1 MRWWIRGVTIAENF
15 TGTTFSITGED
26 GVECVEGLDSFN
38 YLGWILH
45 RADEDWPTVIHDIRR
60 ARQFWGRLGKLLRRE
75 GADPI
80 ISEKF
85 YRTVVQA
92 VLLFGSETWVLT
104 AAMMQNI
111 KDLHV
116 GFLWQVAGKKARRIG
131 DETWRKEGA
140 DSVLQ
145 AAGTK
150 PLMEYTKK
158 RQAVVIE
165 WVALRPIFEV
175 CVKETGY
182 IGGGSF

>member
-85 YRTVVQA
+85 CCA
-92 VLLFGSETWVLT
+92 VFQMLILFRYETWVMT
-104 AAMMQNI
+104 EEIIQ
-111 KDLHV
+111 
-116 GFLWQVAGKKARRIG
+116 
-131 DETWRKEGA
+131 
-140 DSVLQ
+140 
-145 AAGTK
+145 
-150 PLMEYTKK
+150 
-158 RQAVVIE
+158 
-165 WVALRPIFEV
+165 
-175 CVKETGY
+175 
-182 IGGGSF
+182 

>member
-1 MRWWIRGVTIAENF
+1 M
-15 TGTTFSITGED
+15 
-26 GVECVEGLDSFN
+26 DSFN
-38 YLGWILH
+38 YLGRILH
-45 RADEDWPTVIHDIRR
+45 RADEDWLNVIRDIQR

-75 GADPI
+75 GSDPI
-80 ISEKF
+80 ISENF

-92 VLLFGSETWVLT
+92 VLIFGSKTWVLM

-111 KDLHV
+111 EGVHV
-116 GFLWQVAGKKARRIG
+116 GFLRKVAGKKARRIG
-131 DETWRKEGA
+131 DETWQKEGA

-158 RQAVVIE
+158 RQAVVVE

-182 IGGGSF
+182 MGGGSF